1 MISIGLPSYKAEETV
16 WMVWIL
22 KYLVLVENNHR
33 REEIL
38 IYTPQLN
45 LTQGISTET
54 LMELPFRNLQQ
65 LRVSWKTLQLK

>member
-1 MISIGLPSYKAEETV
+1 
-16 WMVWIL
+16 MVWIL